1 MTLFSDKSRS
11 ERGKVF
17 KQDRLDRQDRQAK
30 RFPWLMPTIV
40 VLAAVIVVTGVIIAA
55 AMGKLF

>member
-11 ERGKVF
+11 ERGKAF

-40 VLAAVIVVTGVIIAA
+40 VLAVVIVVTGLIIAA